1 MKRITSTE
9 AARRFGRLMRAAQ
22 QKPVL
27 IERLGHPRL
36 VVISTRLRI
45 TVEAASTYKHK
56 EATWYKRSGQ
66 SLQRN
71 AGTCSGLKH

>member
-56 EATWYKRSGQ
+56 EAT
-66 SLQRN
+66 
-71 AGTCSGLKH
+71 